1 MKNYKKGLL
10 AAMILAA
17 MPLMAAQDKT
27 IYVTTFVDED
37 GENESACSL
46 REAIKTAKLD
56 KSYGG
61 CAKGR
66 TIANDGTAP
75 DVIQLEEGEYK
86 LNSELRV
93 ESAIT
98 VYGKSPYNYAQKS
111 PITNQYPTREAL
123 KSTISGQG
131 KTRLFN
137 SLESQAIVSIRD
149 VVLKDGYSQGNGGL
163 LYVAGPLSIFN
174 SELKNGRSE
183 KEGGAI
189 YSVAQNN
196 ERDVIIE
203 DSFIQGNSAGQYGSV
218 LAMDCQS
225 NLGTSKTR
233 LEINRS
239 SIIENGSEQTN
250 SILDFCGSATAS
262 LVNVTLAKN
271 KANANGHI
279 LRMVHQANRP
289 LSQYASLNLLS
300 NTIVENTAKS
310 VLYYDNTG
318 SKFASYNVLAYN
330 QGLSCEYAL
339 NGGKP
344 TENQNIV
351 FAYGKNAI
359 QKTGTSACIF
369 PELAKDLQATDL
381 DVSNISMSS
390 LLSAYLPPSL
400 DSRYL
405 GMYYPRNNQTNN
417 DLIDV
422 EAQGCDDYDQRGVSR
437 VKDATLMLNPT
448 LKNSCDIGA
457 IEARRLTAADIS
469 DLKNS
474 SLVDTYQFF
483 EDNIADIQDIL
494 KDKNTLENEKPSLQ
508 EELEEFQNLDKY
520 TKQYAKY
527 RTIYINPFSL
537 AMPEEQINGKSVQ
550 AKPLIAANYD
560 VKMQSIGVGELVTEN
575 NTVNLKGN
583 PDPALKCEWKP
594 DLGRIMMY
602 RTDGKITSATDSEY
616 CSYTLK
622 DKQSGATSAGILK
635 ASFVNIAP
643 IAKDDEYVI
652 NRDSGLSVTVNLLE
666 NDTDDGDGP
675 RSTIVAVSKPEFYV
689 NAEGVETPIRIVKL
703 AAGLE
708 MKAERQGPC
717 PGTYQR
723 ETCYGGKL
731 TFTAKNNFSQFN
743 QMMEYNIFDADGAI
757 SNTANILLKNSVKDT
772 NTSSR
777 SGGGGSLGLWGL
789 LGLVGLAFYR
799 RFRV

>member
-10 AAMILAA
+10 TAMVLAA

-27 IYVTTFVDED
+27 IYVTTLVDED

-75 DVIQLEEGEYK
+75 DVIQLDVGEYK
-86 LNSELRV
+86 LNRELVV

-98 VYGKSPYNYAQKS
+98 LYGKSPYNYAQKS
-111 PITNQYPTREAL
+111 PITNQYPMREAL

-131 KTRLFN
+131 KTRLIN
-137 SLESQAIVSIRD
+137 TLESQAIVSIRD
-149 VVLKDGYSQGNGGL
+149 VILKDGYSQGHGGL
-163 LYVAGPLSIFN
+163 LYVAGPLSIVN

-189 YSVAQNN
+189 YSVAQDN
-196 ERDVIIE
+196 ERDVVIE
-203 DSFIQGNSAGQYGSV
+203 ESFIQGNSAGQYGSV

-239 SIIENGSEQTN
+239 SIVENGSDQTN
-250 SILDFCGSATAS
+250 SILDFCGAATAS
-262 LVNVTLAKN
+262 LTNVTLAKN
-271 KANANGHI
+271 KTHANGHI
-279 LRMVHQANRP
+279 LRMIHQANRS
-289 LSQYASLNLLS
+289 LSQYSSLNLLS

-310 VLYYDNTG
+310 VLYYDNMG
-318 SKFASYNVLAYN
+318 SKFVGYNILAYN
-330 QGLSCEYAL
+330 NGLSCEYAL

-344 TENQNIV
+344 TQNQNLL

-359 QKTGTSACIF
+359 QTTGASACVL
-369 PELAKDLQATDL
+369 PELAKDIQATDL

-405 GMYYPRNNQTNN
+405 GMYYPKNNQTSN
-417 DLIDV
+417 DLVDV
-422 EAQGCDDYDQRGVSR
+422 EANGCDDYDQRGVSR
-437 VKDATLMLNPT
+437 VKDATLMLNPS

-457 IEARRLTAADIS
+457 IEARRLTAADID

-474 SLVDTYQFF
+474 SLVETYQFF
-483 EDNIADIQDIL
+483 KDNMEDIQNIL
-494 KDKNTLENEKPSLQ
+494 KDKNTFENEKPSLQ

-520 TKQYAKY
+520 THQYAKY
-527 RTIYINPFSL
+527 RAIYINPFSL
-537 AMPEEQINGKSVQ
+537 AMPEEQLNGQRVQ

-560 VKMQSIGVGELVTEN
+560 VTMKTIGVGELVASN
-575 NTVNLKGN
+575 NTVDLKGN
-583 PDPALKCEWKP
+583 VDPALKCEWKP
-594 DLGRIMMY
+594 DLGRIIMY
-602 RTDGKITSATDSEY
+602 RTDGKTTSATDSEY

-622 DKQSGATSAGILK
+622 DKQSGATSAGVLK
-635 ASFVNIAP
+635 ANFVNIAP
-643 IAKDDEYVI
+643 IAKDDEYI
-652 NRDSGLSVTVNLLE
+652 IRRDAGLSITVNVLE
-666 NDTDDGDGP
+666 NDSDDGDGP
-675 RSTIVAVSKPEFYV
+675 RSTLAANKPEFYV
-689 NAEGVETPIRIVKL
+689 NAEGVETPIRLVKV

-708 MKAERQGPC
+708 LKAERQGAC
-717 PGTYQR
+717 PGSYER
-723 ETCYGGKL
+723 EICYGGKL
-731 TFTAKNNFSQFN
+731 SFTVKNNFSQFDHI
-743 QMMEYNIFDADGAI
+743 MEYTIFDADGAI
-757 SNTANILLKNSVKDT
+757 SNTANIVLKNDAKDT

-777 SGGGGSLGLWGL
+777 GGGGALGGWGL
-789 LGLVGLAFYR
+789 FGLMGLVLYR
-799 RFRV
+799 RFKA